1 MRFDLPFC
9 LLCYGDLALKRTV
22 VIDLAASLIWLSP
35 LFFPSTFPLFPLYPM
50 ILARCWR
57 VREVREAGRERER
70 EREDS
75 SSPPALH
82 GRHEDDSCVRG
93 EWCFLGRFFCLS
105 LSPYCLKPSS

>member
-1 MRFDLPFC
+1 M
-9 LLCYGDLALKRTV
+9 
-22 VIDLAASLIWLSP
+22 
-35 LFFPSTFPLFPLYPM
+35 
-50 ILARCWR
+50 
-57 VREVREAGRERER
+57 REAGRERER

-75 SSPPALH
+75 NSPPALH